1 LINCEGAAN
10 PQLASMAGAAELCS
24 ALAKGFCPRFGQ
36 RAHNMFVP
44 LRPQSEGKKSDIAG
58 EAGRIVCPGP
68 TRVAF
73 GTPATRTAVYAF
85 ALLASF
91 KRSPSM

>member
-1 LINCEGAAN
+1 MLSSGERVLPPLRPA
-10 PQLASMAGAAELCS
+10 
-24 ALAKGFCPRFGQ
+24 
-36 RAHNMFVP
+36 RAQHVVP